1 MSFKIIRLRTFRL
14 DLRAALLVLYV
25 ARAADGYIIG
35 NRAMDIS
42 YEDLGDLNVGGLFA
56 ITSYDGDSICGEDF
70 ADDIYSTLHMMELL
84 KDTVMKVNLD
94 RDLLQDVKFGFVFL
108 DMCSNV
114 HAAMTQVKRFL
125 PRSNPFDYTPTGE
138 SNYLTSYKV
147 IGVIGTPFKRAT
159 LPIAILLGGAGIPI
173 LNFWDWGNDFNYKQT
188 QPTFM
193 RMTSPSWDLFEAM
206 LNLMLKE
213 KWSLFSIVLQTTE
226 EDIITRLRSRSS
238 SKGICLH
245 EVYQVTDSSDF
256 DNVVGGLKKGM
267 SRIVMAFLSSKY
279 ASLLMTALI
288 ERRLGRQFIWLLTDA
303 WLGMDIFEG
312 SLVFTSSVLSVDSFS
327 INTQSLLQNPWFRKL
342 INKSN
347 CLAEDEHCIYP
358 LVSSTSRIT
367 TSNWG
372 SIRDT
377 MMTYAQGLHN
387 FLAHY
392 CPGAKG
398 RNATS
403 CFEAYYIFFIDYLQN
418 VNFKGTVGDV
428 FFKKTGERLDLIH
441 IYQNVSNQE
450 ALSQELNYHIRLIA
464 TYNVT
469 NGTLDSFENLQLRW
483 IAFPI
488 NETYLKTICQPFC
501 SAKAY
506 SKVYLCCWSCMPCK
520 DNEIISQN
528 NNSCTKCP
536 PFQWPTLYGNKY
548 SICTMIEPIF
558 LNYRQPTAMATLVA
572 VVVSLILALVVLY
585 VVCRGTQ
592 QDERDTPLWL
602 NVLQLLSTIWGLM
615 DVPIFLVR
623 RNNFTCLAAFNI
635 FLASFFVQYTAMF
648 IRTIH
653 LYYMS
658 NEAKQ
663 TVPLSQQRF
672 ALVHRLNATLFFI
685 AIIFILAAVIT
696 VIATLYPV
704 TVAKDHLELTK
715 KEVDLVCFFPVPQI
729 WAFLLYT
736 IMNLM
741 ACSIFCLKIY
751 TQWAGYRQSRFLF
764 TFVVVALIGWIIFMP
779 AYFITIDPAIKE
791 QVLILTLLVNHNCS
805 LILCYTP
812 KFVMFLFIKKEVR
825 GTLNSSS
832 DTRVMS
838 KQ

>member
-25 ARAADGYIIG
+25 ARAAEGYIIG

-347 CLAEDEHCIYP
+347 CIAEDEHCIYP

-469 NGTLDSFENLQLRW
+469 NGTLDSFESLQLRW

-488 NETYLKTICQPFC
+488 NETNLKTICQPFC

-696 VIATLYPV
+696 VISTLYPV

-751 TQWAGYRQSRFLF
+751 TQWTGYRQSRFLF

-832 DTRVMS
+832 DTRVLS